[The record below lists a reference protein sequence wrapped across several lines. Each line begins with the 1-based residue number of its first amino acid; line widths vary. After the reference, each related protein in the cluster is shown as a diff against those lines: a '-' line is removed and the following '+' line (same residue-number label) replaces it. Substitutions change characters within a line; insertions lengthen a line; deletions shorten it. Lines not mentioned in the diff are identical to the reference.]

1 MTQREVLDL
10 LDSIM
15 PDIISSGNPEA
26 SMLKCAKANNLS
38 VAQLE
43 KLGHVFNTMKT
54 NVALTKMA
62 SRGDSFTIVD
72 VPGMVS
78 SYTTFDPN
86 KELSAKNK
94 AVHKKVDKITK
105 FARGN
110 KLPTFEDM
118 FTSKD
123 ALMNNG
129 NVQFELD
136 NDDWQ
141 EVQGRKPTYDI
152 MHKSASA
159 ESSAMSWEDYDKY
172 KAYTKSAE
180 EGFRQVAF
188 DADQDIKDIC
198 KEMFNKFAFKADKW
212 HEAVEDTF
220 FIHGESAAMAIATVE
235 DYMVENGLKFS
246 VADMTKVAGLPG
258 LAEDRHGVVDAIES
272 MMYLAEVRDAAVVEL
287 EKIAS
292 KSGGNLP
299 PPPQRKNTK
308 NNPPIPKPILKTTN
322 DLVEALKDRSG
333 DKSKKESMLPEWK
346 LRIPMPAVLNAIEK
360 LPEKG
365 ADLTVALDKLVG
377 GGGTQEAV
385 KYLEKGKDK
394 SKRQMA
400 LETLILTDPVIS
412 VADQSQVKSIYDTLT
427 SISPTFAADPNL
439 LGPAIKEALQ
449 YGAVPVQM
457 VTNLVK
463 AEEALANTAAKK
475 QLAEKKEALTYGDV
489 NW

>member
-123 ALMNNG
+123 ALMSNG
-129 NVQFELD
+129 DVQFELD

-198 KEMFNKFAFKADKW
+198 KEMFHKFAFKADKW

-220 FIHGESAAMAIATVE
+220 FTHGESAATAIAAVE
-235 DYMVENGLKFS
+235 DYMAENGLKFS

-258 LAEDRHGVVDAIES
+258 LVEDRHGVVDAIEN
-272 MMYLAEVRDAAVVEL
+272 MMYLAEVRDAAVSEL
-287 EKIAS
+287 EKMAS
-292 KSGGNLP
+292 KSGSNLP
-299 PPPQRKNTK
+299 APPQRKNTSNSK
-308 NNPPIPKPILKTTN
+308 SNPRPVLNSTK
-322 DLVEALKDRSG
+322 DLVDALKAHAG
-333 DKSKKESMLPEWK
+333 DKSKKESLLPEWQLK
-346 LRIPMPAVLNAIEK
+346 VPMPTVLSAVEK

-365 ADLTVALDKLVG
+365 VELTVALDKLVG
-377 GGGTQEAV
+377 GDTQEAV

-400 LETLILTDPVIS
+400 LEMLVLNDPVIS
-412 VADQSQVKSIYDTLT
+412 SADQSQVKSIYDTLV

-463 AEEALANTAAKK
+463 AEESLANTAAKK
-475 QLAEKKEALTYGDV
+475 QLAEKKEGLTYADV
-489 NW
+489 SW